1 LLNKFNNKLSTI
13 ENDLR
18 KENNF
23 MRYFL
28 FLLILF
34 FTLNATDIDKYN
46 IINSFKVSQNEK
58 DYKNITYEEYKT
70 KQVKNISIKLGINK
84 NNLKNKTFYLSIVSE
99 NDSLIYTNVN
109 YKIKDH
115 MLIVKLDDKIVKN
128 LYFNYEYKT
137 KNRIQFRFNI
147 ISEFEYKYIL
157 PYEGILYGFAYG
169 IILSAFIYYL
179 VIYFSTR
186 RIYFL
191 YYSIM
196 QLFVLLSLIG
206 FMYFSFKI
214 YPSYWGQAIVDA
226 FETSSFLFTFLF
238 AKEILNTKKNMPYMN
253 FILNLFIVLNLLDL
267 IAIIIFKYSIL
278 YEVMNFYICF
288 LLTSIC
294 GVIAFFKGNKNA
306 IFYSLGW
313 LLLFCF
319 IISYEYDLIPLSG
332 IYTIHMAAPLESLIF
347 SFALAY
353 MLKQLIKKQ
362 NEQEKMLIHKSK
374 LASMGEMINNIAH
387 QWRQPLMHLG
397 YINMNLEMSSQS
409 NEYEKDYFIQ
419 KIRESNSQI
428 KFMSKTIDDF
438 SDFYQIEKEKQ
449 DFSLSNACNLAINII
464 SSTLKK
470 KRIKI
475 HLDVQEDS
483 IIKAYENEYA
493 QVILNFLTNSV
504 DVLVSRKIK
513 NPTINIEINVID
525 NISITKVSDNAGGI
539 EDKYLDEIFQAY
551 FTTKERGSGIGLYMS
566 QIIIKSH
573 FKGNIKVY
581 NNKEGA
587 CFSIEI

>member
-1 LLNKFNNKLSTI
+1 MK
-13 ENDLR
+13 
-18 KENNF
+18 
-23 MRYFL
+23 YFL
-28 FLLILF
+28 FLLLLF
-34 FTLNATDIDKYN
+34 STLEATDIDKYN
-46 IINSFKVSQNEK
+46 IINSFQVSENTK
-58 DYKNITYEEYKT
+58 DYKNITYQEYKT
-70 KQVKNISIKLGINK
+70 NKVKNISIKLGINK
-84 NNLKNKTFYLSIVSE
+84 NILKNKTYYLSIVS
-99 NDSLIYTNVN
+99 DKKSLLYTNAT

-115 MLIVKLDDKIVKN
+115 MFIVKIDDKTVKN
-128 LYFNYEYKT
+128 LYFNYEYKK
-137 KNRIQFRFNI
+137 KNRIKFRFNV

-186 RIYFL
+186 KIYFL

-206 FMYFSFKI
+206 FTYFSFKI
-214 YPSYWGQAIVDA
+214 YPSYWGQAIVDI
-226 FETSSFLFTFLF
+226 FVTLSFLFTFLF
-238 AKEILNTKKNMPYMN
+238 AKEILNTKKNMAYMN
-253 FILNLFIVLNLLDL
+253 IILNLFIALNLLDL
-267 IAIIIFKYSIL
+267 IFIIIFKYSIL

-288 LLTSIC
+288 LITSIC
-294 GVIAFFKGNKNA
+294 GIMAVFKGNKNA

-319 IISYEYDLIPLSG
+319 IISYEYNLIPLSG

-347 SFALAY
+347 SFALGY
-353 MLKQLIKKQ
+353 MLKKLIKKQ

-409 NEYEKDYFIQ
+409 NEYEKDYFIK
-419 KIRESNSQI
+419 KIKESNTQI

-438 SDFYQIEKEKQ
+438 SNFYQIEKEKQ
-449 DFSLSNACNLAINII
+449 DFSLSNACRLAMNII

-470 KRIKI
+470 KKIKI
-475 HLDVQEDS
+475 HLEVQKDS
-483 IIKAYENEYA
+483 IINAYENEYA
-493 QVILNFLTNSV
+493 QVILNLLTNSI
-504 DVLVSRKIK
+504 DVLVDRKIE
-513 NPTINIEINVID
+513 NPLIIIEISIKN
-525 NISITKVSDNAGGI
+525 NLCITKVSDNAGGI
-539 EDKYLDEIFQAY
+539 DSKHLDDIFQAY
-551 FTTKERGSGIGLYMS
+551 FTTKRRGSGIGLYMS

-573 FKGNIKVY
+573 FKGNIKVH

-587 CFSIEI
+587 CFSIEV

>member
-1 LLNKFNNKLSTI
+1 MK
-13 ENDLR
+13 
-18 KENNF
+18 
-23 MRYFL
+23 YFL
-28 FLLILF
+28 FLLLLF
-34 FTLNATDIDKYN
+34 STLEATDIDKYN
-46 IINSFKVSQNEK
+46 IINSFQVSENTK
-58 DYKNITYEEYKT
+58 DYKNITYQEYKT
-70 KQVKNISIKLGINK
+70 NKVKNISIKLGINK
-84 NNLKNKTFYLSIVSE
+84 NILKNKTYYLSIVS
-99 NDSLIYTNVN
+99 DKKSLLYTNAT

-115 MLIVKLDDKIVKN
+115 MFIVKIDDKTVKN
-128 LYFNYEYKT
+128 LYFNYEYKK
-137 KNRIQFRFNI
+137 KNRIKFRFNV

-186 RIYFL
+186 KIYFL

-206 FMYFSFKI
+206 FTYFSFKI
-214 YPSYWGQAIVDA
+214 YPSYWGQAIVDI
-226 FETSSFLFTFLF
+226 FETLSFLFTFLF
-238 AKEILNTKKNMPYMN
+238 AKEILNTKKNMVYMN
-253 FILNLFIVLNLLDL
+253 IILNLFIALNLLDL
-267 IAIIIFKYSIL
+267 IFIIIFKYSIL

-288 LLTSIC
+288 LITSIC
-294 GVIAFFKGNKNA
+294 GIMAVFKGNKNA

-319 IISYEYDLIPLSG
+319 IISYEYNLIPLSG

-347 SFALAY
+347 SFALGY
-353 MLKQLIKKQ
+353 MLKKLIKKQ

-409 NEYEKDYFIQ
+409 NEYEKDYFIK
-419 KIRESNSQI
+419 KIKESNTQI

-438 SDFYQIEKEKQ
+438 SNFYQIEKEKQ
-449 DFSLSNACNLAINII
+449 DFSLSNACRLAMNII

-470 KRIKI
+470 KKIKI
-475 HLDVQEDS
+475 HLEVQKDS
-483 IIKAYENEYA
+483 IINAYENEYA
-493 QVILNFLTNSV
+493 QVILNLLTNSI
-504 DVLVSRKIK
+504 DVLVDRKIE
-513 NPTINIEINVID
+513 NPLIIIEISIKN
-525 NISITKVSDNAGGI
+525 NLCITKVSDNAGGI
-539 EDKYLDEIFQAY
+539 DSKHLDDIFQAY
-551 FTTKERGSGIGLYMS
+551 FTTKRRGSGIGLYMS

-573 FKGNIKVY
+573 FKGNIKVH

-587 CFSIEI
+587 CFSIEV